1 MGPGFYNLDLNT
13 GLDASAVG
21 VSEGL
26 CSASAVVMHCSSH
39 YQHEYKNRNN
49 TLNPK
54 PLNP

>member
-39 YQHEYKNRNN
+39 YQHEYKIV
-49 TLNPK
+49 TIP
-54 PLNP
+54 